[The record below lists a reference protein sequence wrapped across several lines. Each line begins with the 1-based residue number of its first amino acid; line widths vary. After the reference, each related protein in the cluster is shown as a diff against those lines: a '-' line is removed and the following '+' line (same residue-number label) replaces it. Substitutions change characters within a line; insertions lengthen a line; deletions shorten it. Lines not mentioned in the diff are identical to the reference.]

1 MKKIIDFLKKV
12 CYNVYQFMADCFNWI
27 ISNVHTSLEIATL
40 MLIIFLAFNFAILS
54 KFWLIVL
61 ASVIAILVYNLV
73 KK

>member
-1 MKKIIDFLKKV
+1 MKKIIDFLKKI
-12 CYNVYQFMADCFNWI
+12 CYNIYKFIADCINWI

-61 ASVIAILVYNLV
+61 ASIIAILVYNLV

>member
-1 MKKIIDFLKKV
+1 MKTIKNMLLYMWELIKKGL
-12 CYNVYQFMADCFNWI
+12 DWLLG
-27 ISNVHTSLEIATL
+27 NVHTSLEIATF

-61 ASVIAILVYNLV
+61 ASIIAILVYNLV